1 MDVRILFCHVETVVI
16 MCSVSNVICVCHA
29 RKWPW
34 EHMDGLP
41 GRLSITNGD
50 GGACGISSQ
59 PADRKIKGVLVHE
72 DMVRE

>member
-1 MDVRILFCHVETVVI
+1 MDVRTPLCRAGTVAI
-16 MCSVSNVICVCHA
+16 MYSVPNATCVCHA